1 MTGKSCLQE
10 PEVDG
15 HIAAN
20 LICLF
25 IESRTPAQGTVP
37 PTLRVGLLKLLHPI
51 WKLSHRH
58 AERFISQVLLDP
70 VQLIVLTSTSG
81 TVCQELIV
89 TMATAANIITMVP
102 RSPRAKTCDKVL

>member
-10 PEVDG
+10 PEADG

-20 LICLF
+20 LIGLL
-25 IESRTPAQGTVP
+25 IESRTP
-37 PTLRVGLLKLLHPI
+37 PTLRVGLLKLLYPI

-102 RSPRAKTCDKVL
+102 RSPRAQTCDKVL